1 MKFSTL
7 ISVVALTAGV
17 SAESSSSSASYKS
30 RTFSTVEPSASEIS
44 LQASNATTGHQTS
57 SVQGKAFDRFV
68 VIWLENT
75 DYDKAADDSNMAKLA
90 EQGIIL
96 TNYWALTHPSEPNY
110 LASVG
115 GDYFSLDDDRFIS
128 MPENVS
134 SIVDLLDNDGI
145 SWATYQEHM
154 PYSGFQ
160 GFNYSNQET
169 FANDYVRK
177 HHPLVLYDSIT
188 KNSSR
193 LSNLKNFTEFDND
206 LKNEKLPQFMII
218 TPNMTNDG
226 HDTTIKYAANW
237 CKEFITPLLS
247 NEYFMNNTLVLLT
260 FDENDSYSIKNKVYS
275 ILLGG
280 VIPDELKGTT
290 DNTYYDHYSQI
301 SSIEANWDLYHLGRN
316 DIDANVFETVANAT
330 NITNVDVDTTF
341 KVNNETYVGYL
352 DDVNIDLPAPNVSA
366 TNMNGKGILPAIS
379 SVWASQYEK
388 EISASYYTSTTTT
401 ISASLTDAV
410 TLTSAVSNSTKTE
423 SDSESA
429 SASASASAS
438 KSVSQ
443 STTKENSTSG
453 TESSSSKAGAA
464 TLGVN
469 ILSSLFVLAANLIL

>member
-1 MKFSTL
+1 MKFSNVL
-7 ISVVALTAGV
+7 SVSALTAGV
-17 SAESSSSSASYKS
+17 SAESSSSSSTYQS
-30 RTFSTVEPSASEIS
+30 RTYSTIEPSASEIA
-44 LQASNATTGHQTS
+44 LEASNATTSHWTTD
-57 SVQGKAFDRFV
+57 VKGKAFDRFV

-75 DYDKAADDSNMAKLA
+75 DYDKAADDSNMAELA
-90 EQGIIL
+90 KEGITL

-134 SIVDLLDNDGI
+134 SIADLLDDEGI

-177 HHPLVLYDSIT
+177 HHPLVLFDSVT
-188 KNSSR
+188 KNSTR
-193 LSNLKNFTEFDND
+193 LSNLKNFTEFEND
-206 LKNEKLPQFMII
+206 LENKRLPQYMII

-260 FDENDSYSIKNKVYS
+260 FDENDSYSIKNTVFS

-280 VIPDELKGTT
+280 VIPDNLKGTT

-301 SSIEANWDLYHLGRN
+301 SSVEVNWDLHHLGRN
-316 DIDANVFETVANAT
+316 DIDANVFESVANIT
-330 NITNVDVDTTF
+330 NITNADVDTTY

-352 DDVNIDLPAPNVSA
+352 KDLNIDLPAPNVSA

-379 SVWASQYEK
+379 SVWASEYEK
-388 EISASYYTSTTTT
+388 EVSESYFTSTTTT
-401 ISASLTDAV
+401 VSASLTDAV
-410 TLTSAVSNSTKTE
+410 TLTSDSSNSTQTQ
-423 SDSESA
+423 SEGSA
-429 SASASASAS
+429 SSSAS
-438 KSVSQ
+438 KSASQ
-443 STTKENSTSG
+443 LASNGSSTSSS
-453 TESSSSKAGAA
+453 ESSSSKAGAA
-464 TLGVN
+464 TLEISV
-469 ILSSLFVLAANLIL
+469 ISSLFILAVNLIL